1 MNDFGEIIERLRSN
15 LAGVNCV
22 PAVNPNGPSQ
32 AAVALVLRENLGQAE
47 MLIIKRATRSGDHW
61 SGNLAFPGGRWET
74 HDENLMATAVRETH
88 EEVGINLNSDG
99 NILGALET
107 ITTVNPMIP
116 KVQVAPFVAIA
127 PTEFHILGPEN
138 TADAG
143 MVLSDE
149 VATAFWVPVQFLI
162 QQGRSER
169 FSLMY
174 QGAKREWPAYP
185 TEHGVIW
192 GMTEGMVSEFLAI
205 LQTGKDGNTTTAE
218 GI

>member
-74 HDENLMATAVRETH
+74 QDENLLATAVRETN
-88 EEVGINLNSDG
+88 EEVGINLNSNG

-127 PTEFHILGPEN
+127 PTEFHIPRPEN
-138 TADAG
+138 TVDAG

-149 VATAFWVPVQFLI
+149 VATAFWVPVHFLI
-162 QQGRSER
+162 DQGRSER
-169 FSLMY
+169 FSMMY
-174 QGAKREWPAYP
+174 QGLKREWPAYP

-192 GMTEGMVSEFLAI
+192 GMTEGMISELLAI
-205 LQTGKDGNTTTAE
+205 LQPGEDGNMTAAE
-218 GI
+218 EI

>member
-1 MNDFGEIIERLRSN
+1 MNEFTEIIERLRSN

-22 PAVNPNGPSQ
+22 PAVNPNGPRQ

-61 SGNLAFPGGRWET
+61 SGNLAFPGGRWEAQ
-74 HDENLMATAVRETH
+74 DENLLATAVRETH
-88 EEVGINLNSDG
+88 EEVGINLNSNG

-127 PTEFHILGPEN
+127 PTEFHIPGPAN

-149 VATAFWVPVQFLI
+149 VATAFWVPVHFLI
-162 QQGRSER
+162 DQGRSER
-169 FSLMY
+169 FSMMY
-174 QGAKREWPAYP
+174 QGLKREWPAYP

-205 LQTGKDGNTTTAE
+205 LQPGKDGNMIADE
-218 GI
+218 EI